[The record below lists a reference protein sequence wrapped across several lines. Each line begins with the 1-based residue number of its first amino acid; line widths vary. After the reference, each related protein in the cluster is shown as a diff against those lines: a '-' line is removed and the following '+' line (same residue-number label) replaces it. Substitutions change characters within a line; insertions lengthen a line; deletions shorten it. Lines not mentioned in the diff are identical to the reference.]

1 MSPNCKIVNFTSEST
16 DWVAH
21 LILGN
26 QHQPVNR
33 ICDWNIVTKYYT
45 ATVQLH
51 FLDAD
56 QVLEDG
62 ETALCNF
69 DDTEAVIFICT
80 NSKTCLENCDQLW
93 KRIQEQSP
101 AVCLYV
107 VKSVVESSVSS
118 DPEVSR
124 AKILDW
130 CLNNNFELV
139 ECDDRDI
146 SDTNDQNEPEGE
158 DRILEALKA
167 HTWSNLQLA
176 EEKREISSTG
186 LVSAL
191 ENINLGDEDLNFEDL
206 FSQLSKMKE
215 ASKHLPD
222 SERKDFAEKV
232 ALAFLNSVGEDEDDE
247 D

>member
-1 MSPNCKIVNFTSEST
+1 M
-16 DWVAH
+16 
-21 LILGN
+21 
-26 QHQPVNR
+26 NR

-62 ETALCNF
+62 ETELCNF

-80 NSKTCLENCDQLW
+80 NSETCLKNCDQLW

-146 SDTNDQNEPEGE
+146 SDTNDHYEPEGE
-158 DRILEALKA
+158 DRILE
-167 HTWSNLQLA
+167 
-176 EEKREISSTG
+176 
-186 LVSAL
+186 
-191 ENINLGDEDLNFEDL
+191 
-206 FSQLSKMKE
+206 
-215 ASKHLPD
+215 
-222 SERKDFAEKV
+222 
-232 ALAFLNSVGEDEDDE
+232 
-247 D
+247 